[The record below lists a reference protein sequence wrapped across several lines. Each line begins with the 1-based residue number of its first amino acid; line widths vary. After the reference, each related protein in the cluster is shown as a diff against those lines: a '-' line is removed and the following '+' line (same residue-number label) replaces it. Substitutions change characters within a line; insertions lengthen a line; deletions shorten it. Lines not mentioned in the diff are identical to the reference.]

1 MPPECECAGLTRP
14 LRRAYSRCIAS
25 SLVIEPRPG
34 AQPLPGPPF
43 RGLAAT
49 RKVGTRSAASDAA
62 LFTLGLYGAQ
72 LMIFVAGIV
81 QKGLL
86 GPKGSGYWALMG
98 TFMTFFGL
106 AALGAF
112 DGGAA
117 RQVPSH
123 RGRQEYREAAE
134 VADTAG
140 TFTMVAM
147 AVCGIGLALVAI
159 AVGGEWAP
167 EVQWGL
173 VILGLTAPLR
183 SLADC
188 HDFLIQAT
196 KRFDASAMGLLLRA
210 FITVTIQTALV
221 YFFGFWGMF
230 LGLLLGTVA
239 VLWMWARLG
248 LTGLQTPA
256 FRWRIHPAAL
266 REVLSVGFPIMIQ
279 GQSWQLFLA
288 IDNLIVAAYINV
300 TNLGYYALAVSVTS
314 YVLFLPRGIGA
325 ALFPRMLEKFAPSE
339 DIRSIRHY
347 ITDVQR
353 ILSYLLLGPIIAAL
367 YFLLPVLIR
376 QALPAFVPAIPVI
389 HIMVAGSFFISMVQM
404 PTKVLIAA
412 GYRWRVAWLQLG
424 SVAVNAGANY
434 LAVAVLGGGIKGAA
448 IATSASYAVLFL
460 VVTGYALSKAFNPRE
475 VVVHIGEVLVAF
487 VYLVG
492 VLWAIEALVGPG
504 GGSFLRDSAIGVVK
518 LAICL
523 VLVSPWAL
531 VAERRYGALTTIRG
545 MLGGAVRKVR
555 TR

>member
-1 MPPECECAGLTRP
+1 V
-14 LRRAYSRCIAS
+14 RRAYSRYIAS
-25 SLVIEPRPG
+25 SLVIDPPRG

-62 LFTLGLYGAQ
+62 LFTLGLYSAQ
-72 LMIFVAGIV
+72 LLIFIAGIV

-86 GPKGSGYWALMG
+86 GPTGSGYWALMG
-98 TFMTFFGL
+98 TFMTFFGF

-123 RGRQEYREAAE
+123 RGRGEYREAAD

-147 AVCGIGLALVAI
+147 AVCGVGLALVAV

-183 SLADC
+183 ALADC

-196 KRFDASAMGLLLRA
+196 KRFDASAAGLLLRA
-210 FITVTIQTALV
+210 FITVTIQTAFV

-230 LGLLLGTVA
+230 LGLLLGSVA
-239 VLWMWARLG
+239 VLWMWGRLG
-248 LTGLQTPA
+248 LTGLHTPA
-256 FRWRIHPAAL
+256 FRWRIRPAAL
-266 REVLSVGFPIMIQ
+266 REVLGIGLPIMIQ

-288 IDNLIVAAYINV
+288 IDNLIVAAFINV

-314 YVLFLPRGIGA
+314 YVLFLPRGIGT
-325 ALFPRMLEKFAPSE
+325 ALFPRMLERFAPSG
-339 DIRSIRHY
+339 DIRTIRHY

-353 ILSYLLLGPIIAAL
+353 ILSYLLLGPAIASL

-376 QALPAFVPAIPVI
+376 QALPAFTPAIPVI
-389 HIMVAGSFFISMVQM
+389 HVMVAGSFFISMVQM

-412 GYRWRVAWLQLG
+412 NYRWRVAFLQIG
-424 SVAVNAGANY
+424 SVVVNAGANY
-434 LAVAVLGGGIKGAA
+434 LAVAVLDGGIRGAA
-448 IATSASYAVLFL
+448 IATSASYAVLFF
-460 VVTGYALSKAFNPRE
+460 VVTGYALSKAFKPRE
-475 VVVHIGEVLVAF
+475 VLVHLGEVLAVF
-487 VYLVG
+487 VYLVAVMWG
-492 VLWAIEALVGPG
+492 IEALLGPG
-504 GGSFLRDSAIGVVK
+504 GGSLLHDAAVGIGELMLC
-518 LAICL
+518 LAL
-523 VLVSPWAL
+523 LSPWAWL
-531 VAERRYGALTTIRG
+531 AERRYGALTTIKG
-545 MLGGAVRKVR
+545 MLGRGIRRLRNRR
-555 TR
+555 TPGKSAGEAQE